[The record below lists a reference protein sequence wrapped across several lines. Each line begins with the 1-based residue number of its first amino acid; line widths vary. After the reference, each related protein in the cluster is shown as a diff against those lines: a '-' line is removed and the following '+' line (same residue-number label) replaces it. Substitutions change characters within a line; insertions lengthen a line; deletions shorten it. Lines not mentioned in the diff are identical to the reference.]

1 MQLIKDIYTFGKRT
15 VKPISRR
22 RNVKVWLKK
31 LDFSFVKAKVYTFAG
46 DFVTALCSMFR
57 NSNLV

>member
-1 MQLIKDIYTFGKRT
+1 MRSVCFSKTGKQ
-15 VKPISRR
+15 ISRR